1 MKEIEFRISL
11 STSLA
16 SGCLAPTCVDVDQTS
31 FDIFRTRVSKQPAR
45 TKGKSHRGEMHAKA
59 C

>member
-1 MKEIEFRISL
+1 MYDWVLVLEV

-16 SGCLAPTCVDVDQTS
+16 SGCLASTWVDVDQTS

-45 TKGKSHRGEMHAKA
+45 KEKSYRGEMNAK